1 MVPRAGVG
9 RVEEDTMQDNVL
21 LLVAVLLLVPSLVV
35 GFLRF
40 GLRKPPSRIS
50 GVGGM
55 LFAAMTF
62 AAAIWII
69 LGKLA

>member
-1 MVPRAGVG
+1 
-9 RVEEDTMQDNVL
+9 MQDNLL

-40 GLRKPPSRIS
+40 GLRKPPSQITGLG
-50 GVGGM
+50 GV

-69 LGKLA
+69 LGKLT

>member
-1 MVPRAGVG
+1 
-9 RVEEDTMQDNVL
+9 MQDNVL

-40 GLRKPPSRIS
+40 GLRKPPSQIT
-50 GVGGM
+50 GLGGM
-55 LFAAMTF
+55 LYAAMTF

-69 LGKLA
+69 LGN